1 MQLRDLI
8 TRLRAP
14 LAGDGYGNER
24 PDWSAATST
33 PYPADVQPASS
44 TEDVVDEQRT
54 VTRWRVW
61 LPRTA
66 DLLASDRI
74 EWDGQTYEVEGDV
87 ERWKVRGWLHHLEAV
102 MIKVTQE

>member
-1 MQLRDLI
+1 MQLRDRI

-14 LAGDGYGNER
+14 LIADGYGNQG
-24 PDWSAATST
+24 PDWPAAVTAVLRAS
-33 PYPADVQPASS
+33 VQPASS

-66 DLLASDRI
+66 DLLATDRI

-87 ERWKVRGWLHHLEAV
+87 EHWKDRGQLHHLEAV
-102 MIKVTQE
+102 MIKVTQG